1 MKTKYVFSLFL
12 ILLKLFNSEILR
24 LIPGEK
30 HLISDMRMNSER
42 LFKIYFKDLIPN
54 SRYQINSHFLG
65 ALGYYF
71 KYKIICDNIYM
82 KDIEKK
88 DLKLNNMDSMIINT
102 NNNGMIKDYCSD
114 DYENNFFLISIT
126 LTSKA
131 YQFKEENEIIGSF
144 LIEII
149 NYPKRK
155 YLTKIINYK
164 LYNGIGI
171 ILLIFICIILF
182 KNSLRKFL
190 FELFD
195 EKENKSN

>member
-1 MKTKYVFSLFL
+1 M
-12 ILLKLFNSEILR
+12 
-24 LIPGEK
+24 
-30 HLISDMRMNSER
+30 
-42 LFKIYFKDLIPN
+42 
-54 SRYQINSHFLG
+54 
-65 ALGYYF
+65 
-71 KYKIICDNIYM
+71 
-82 KDIEKK
+82 
-88 DLKLNNMDSMIINT
+88 
-102 NNNGMIKDYCSD
+102 
-114 DYENNFFLISIT
+114 
-126 LTSKA
+126 TSKA

>member
-1 MKTKYVFSLFL
+1 MKNNFVFYLFFIL
-12 ILLKLFNSEILR
+12 IKIFNSEIIR

-30 HLISDMRMNSER
+30 HLISDMKMNTER
-42 LFKIYFKDLIPN
+42 LFKIYFKDLKPN
-54 SRYQINSHFLG
+54 SRYQINTHFIG
-65 ALGYYF
+65 ALGYNF
-71 KYKIICDNIYM
+71 KYKIICDNIYI
-82 KDIEKK
+82 KEYEKK
-88 DLKLNNMDSMIINT
+88 YLKLNNMDSMLINT
-102 NNNGMIKDYCSD
+102 NNNGIIKNYCPD
-114 DYENNFFLISIT
+114 DYENDFFLISLIFS
-126 LTSKA
+126 SKA
-131 YQFKEENEIIGSF
+131 YQFKEESEIIGSY

-190 FELFD
+190 LELFD
-195 EKENKSN
+195 EKEIKSN

>member
-1 MKTKYVFSLFL
+1 MK
-12 ILLKLFNSEILR
+12 
-24 LIPGEK
+24 
-30 HLISDMRMNSER
+30 MNSEK
-42 LFKIYFKDLIPN
+42 LFKIYFKDLLPN
-54 SRYQINSHFLG
+54 SRYEIKIHFIG
-65 ALGYYF
+65 ALGYNF
-71 KYKIICDNIYM
+71 KFKIICDNIY
-82 KDIEKK
+82 IKK
-88 DLKLNNMDSMIINT
+88 YEQKNLKLNNMDFLIIET
-102 NNNGMIKDYCSD
+102 NNKGIIKNYCPD
-114 DYENNFFLISIT
+114 NYENDFFLVT
-126 LTSKA
+126 LNLSSKV
-131 YQFKEENEIIGSF
+131 YQFKEENEIIGNF

-195 EKENKSN
+195 EKEIKSY